1 MTDETKTQ
9 KAPKSEQEKKEL
21 IKKVKKSK
29 IRVEK
34 TENTK
39 KDNNKE
45 KKNTGEQKQVKEAD
59 KSKEKSRTIYY
70 DYSLIF
76 MILFLLVFG
85 VIMIYSA
92 SSYTAGI
99 KFKDSAY
106 FVKNQLKYMVIG
118 FFVLIVMAV
127 IPYKIWIKTACIWY
141 GASVALSALVFI
153 IGRQAHGS
161 KRWIAVG
168 PIRFQP
174 SELVKFS
181 IILFITYY
189 LIRFKDDF
197 YSSNRKDMEKRLG
210 ILFLLVCVP
219 VLLVAVANLS
229 TAIIIFLIAFSMS
242 YMGTSN
248 RRLFAGGIVA
258 IAGMLAGAKPFVR
271 FLYSKGFRNYRIM
284 RLLVWAEPE
293 KFSRDGGYQVVQG
306 LYAIGSGGVFGK
318 GLGQGM
324 QKFFIPEAQ
333 NDMIFSI
340 IVEEFGLVGVLMIL
354 AIFAFIIRRMLII
367 AFSVKDLG
375 GRYIVIGVVI
385 HLSLQVI
392 LNIAVVT
399 GVMPNTGVSLPFI
412 SYGGSSI
419 VVLLAEVGL
428 VLSVAGTIKTE

>member
-1 MTDETKTQ
+1 
-9 KAPKSEQEKKEL
+9 
-21 IKKVKKSK
+21 
-29 IRVEK
+29 
-34 TENTK
+34 
-39 KDNNKE
+39 
-45 KKNTGEQKQVKEAD
+45 
-59 KSKEKSRTIYY
+59 
-70 DYSLIF
+70 
-76 MILFLLVFG
+76 
-85 VIMIYSA
+85 MIYSA

-106 FVKNQLKYMVIG
+106 FVKNQLKYMVVG
-118 FFVLIVMAV
+118 FFVLIVMVV

-141 GASVALSALVFI
+141 GASVALSALVFV

-219 VLLVAVANLS
+219 VLLVAVSNLS

-306 LYAIGSGGVFGK
+306 LYAIGSGGIFGK

>member
-1 MTDETKTQ
+1 MADETKTQ

-39 KDNNKE
+39 KDNKE
-45 KKNTGEQKQVKEAD
+45 KKNTNEQKRVKEAD

-106 FVKNQLKYMVIG
+106 FVKNQLKYMVVG

-219 VLLVAVANLS
+219 VSLVAVANLS

-258 IAGMLAGAKPFVR
+258 IAGILAGAKPFVR

-306 LYAIGSGGVFGK
+306 LYAIGSGGIFGK

-340 IVEEFGLVGVLMIL
+340 VVEEFGLVGVLMIL

>member
-1 MTDETKTQ
+1 MADETKTQ

-39 KDNNKE
+39 KDNKE
-45 KKNTGEQKQVKEAD
+45 KKNTNEQKRVKEAD
-59 KSKEKSRTIYY
+59 KSKEKSRAIYY

-106 FVKNQLKYMVIG
+106 FVKNQLKYMVVG

-306 LYAIGSGGVFGK
+306 LYAIGSGGIFGK
-318 GLGQGM
+318 GLGQ
-324 QKFFIPEAQ
+324 
-333 NDMIFSI
+333 
-340 IVEEFGLVGVLMIL
+340 
-354 AIFAFIIRRMLII
+354 
-367 AFSVKDLG
+367 
-375 GRYIVIGVVI
+375 
-385 HLSLQVI
+385 
-392 LNIAVVT
+392 
-399 GVMPNTGVSLPFI
+399 
-412 SYGGSSI
+412 
-419 VVLLAEVGL
+419 
-428 VLSVAGTIKTE
+428 

>member
-1 MTDETKTQ
+1 MADDIKTKKPQ
-9 KAPKSEQEKKEL
+9 KTEQEKKEL
-21 IKKVKKSK
+21 INKAKKKGIK
-29 IRVEK
+29 VERPK
-34 TENTK
+34 PTK
-39 KDNNKE
+39 PKEEKNKPKPKEE
-45 KKNTGEQKQVKEAD
+45 KKKTG
-59 KSKEKSRTIYY
+59 RIYC
-70 DYSLIF
+70 DYTMLF
-76 MILFLLVFG
+76 MIIFLLVFG

-106 FVKNQLKYMVIG
+106 FVKNQLKYMVVG

-219 VLLVAVANLS
+219 VLLVAVSNLS

-306 LYAIGSGGVFGK
+306 LYAIGSGGIFGK

>member
-1 MTDETKTQ
+1 MADETKTP

-34 TENTK
+34 TGNTK
-39 KDNNKE
+39 KDNKD
-45 KKNTGEQKQVKEAD
+45 KKNTVEQKQVKEAD
-59 KSKEKSRTIYY
+59 KSKEKSRAIYY

-106 FVKNQLKYMVIG
+106 FVKNQLKYMVVG

-141 GASVALSALVFI
+141 GASVALSALVFV

-210 ILFLLVCVP
+210 ILFLLVCIP
-219 VLLVAVANLS
+219 VSLVAVSNLS

-306 LYAIGSGGVFGK
+306 LYAIGSGGIFGK

>member
-1 MTDETKTQ
+1 MADETKTQ

-39 KDNNKE
+39 KDNKE
-45 KKNTGEQKQVKEAD
+45 KKNTGEQKRVKEAD

-106 FVKNQLKYMVIG
+106 FVKNQLKYMVVG

-210 ILFLLVCVP
+210 ILFLLVCAP

-306 LYAIGSGGVFGK
+306 LYAIGSGGIFGK

>member
-1 MTDETKTQ
+1 MADETKTQ

-34 TENTK
+34 TGNTK
-39 KDNNKE
+39 KDNKE
-45 KKNTGEQKQVKEAD
+45 KKNTVEQKQVKEAD
-59 KSKEKSRTIYY
+59 KSKEKSRAIYY

-106 FVKNQLKYMVIG
+106 FVKNQLKYMVVG
-118 FFVLIVMAV
+118 FFVLIIMAV

-141 GASVALSALVFI
+141 GASVALSALVFV

-219 VLLVAVANLS
+219 VLLVAVSNLS

-306 LYAIGSGGVFGK
+306 LYAIGSGGIFGK

>member
-1 MTDETKTQ
+1 MADETKTP

-34 TENTK
+34 TGNTK

-45 KKNTGEQKQVKEAD
+45 KKNTVEQKQVKEAD
-59 KSKEKSRTIYY
+59 KSKEKSRAIYY

-106 FVKNQLKYMVIG
+106 FVKNQLKYMVVG

-141 GASVALSALVFI
+141 GASVALSALVFV

-219 VLLVAVANLS
+219 VLLVAVSNLS

-306 LYAIGSGGVFGK
+306 LYAIGSGGIFGK

-367 AFSVKDLG
+367 AFAVKDLG

>member
-1 MTDETKTQ
+1 MADETKTQ

-45 KKNTGEQKQVKEAD
+45 KKNTGEQKRVKEAN
-59 KSKEKSRTIYY
+59 KSKEKSRAIYY

-106 FVKNQLKYMVIG
+106 FVKNQLKYMVVG

-306 LYAIGSGGVFGK
+306 LYAIGSGGIFGK

>member
-1 MTDETKTQ
+1 MADETKTQ

-39 KDNNKE
+39 KDNKE
-45 KKNTGEQKQVKEAD
+45 KKNTNEQKRVKEPD
-59 KSKEKSRTIYY
+59 KSKEKSRAIYY

-106 FVKNQLKYMVIG
+106 FVKNQLKYMVVG

-219 VLLVAVANLS
+219 VSLVAVANLS

-258 IAGMLAGAKPFVR
+258 IAGILAGAKPFVR

-306 LYAIGSGGVFGK
+306 LYAIGSGGIFGK

>member
-1 MTDETKTQ
+1 MADETKTQ

-39 KDNNKE
+39 KDNKE
-45 KKNTGEQKQVKEAD
+45 KKNTNEQKRVKEAD

-106 FVKNQLKYMVIG
+106 FVKNQLKYMVVG

-219 VLLVAVANLS
+219 VSLVAVANLS

-258 IAGMLAGAKPFVR
+258 IAGILAGAKPFVR

-306 LYAIGSGGVFGK
+306 LYAIGSGGIFGK